1 MLSMLFPGIQNR
13 LTRQRSR
20 RQMLTPLQ
28 VCHLAAPSIICTSL
42 YRLHVFHVNK

>member
-1 MLSMLFPGIQNR
+1 MLSMLFPGIQIR

-28 VCHLAAPSIICTSL
+28 VCHLAAPVHL
-42 YRLHVFHVNK
+42 LHIPIPLACFLANK